1 MFGHHSCQT
10 SGSKNG
16 SSVKSPIHSRITVTA
31 HTLTTVSMPSL
42 LLLAHAS
49 RRHLLFTLTV
59 LATTTLLPACNK
71 RAPKAQPLPDG
82 SVVLALGDSL
92 TSGVGATTDT
102 AYPAVLQSLTGWQV
116 VNGGVSGDTTA
127 QALARLPALLQEHR
141 PALVI
146 VSIGGNDLL
155 RQMGAAATRETI
167 REICR
172 TASASGAQVLLVA
185 VPQVSLLAAGTG
197 NLKDHPL
204 YAELA
209 EELKLPLHEGGWA
222 AVLSQPSLR
231 ADTVHAN
238 AQGYRQF
245 AEGLLQT
252 LRRVGWL
259 V

>member
-1 MFGHHSCQT
+1 MMPCRLHR
-10 SGSKNG
+10 
-16 SSVKSPIHSRITVTA
+16 SRRR
-31 HTLTTVSMPSL
+31 
-42 LLLAHAS
+42 LLA
-49 RRHLLFTLTV
+49 
-59 LATTTLLPACNK
+59 LAVAALLPACGK
-71 RAPKAQPLPDG
+71 RAPKAQPLAAG
-82 SVVLALGDSL
+82 STVLALGDSL
-92 TSGVGATTDT
+92 TSGVGATTDM

-127 QALARLPALLQEHR
+127 QALARLPGLLQEHQ

-155 RQMGAAATRETI
+155 RQMSAAGAKETI
-167 REICR
+167 REISR

-197 NLKDHPL
+197 SLKDHSL

-209 EELKLPLHEGGWA
+209 QELKLPLHEGGWA
-222 AVLSQPSLR
+222 AVLSKPELR

-259 V
+259 A